1 MPRSIPGLALVLL
14 AVACS
19 PPPPPRPPPAVT
31 HVAPELGALRVHVHR
46 LVTPAETPQDD
57 DEYHHMSG
65 LTHTLRSAF
74 EVVLARAGYTVVL
87 GRHDPRDVEAQI
99 VASWDNERSG
109 VATLTLE
116 AGGRVIAQ
124 ISGVVPRDT
133 SREHGEWYMEEGAAS
148 LVEAMTRSPAV
159 TALARAVPRKGGL
172 QVAGPADAKAPR

>member
-1 MPRSIPGLALVLL
+1 MRRSIHGLVLL
-14 AVACS
+14 LLAAACS
-19 PPPPPRPPPAVT
+19 TPPPPRPPPAVT

-46 LVTPAETPQDD
+46 LVTPAETPQDE

-65 LTHTLRSAF
+65 LTRQLRSAF

-87 GRHDPRDVEAQI
+87 RRHDPRDLVAQI
-99 VASWDNERSG
+99 VANWDNERSG

-116 AGGRVIAQ
+116 SGGRVIAQ

-133 SREHGEWYMEEGAAS
+133 SRPYGDWYMEEGAAS

-159 TALARAVPRKGGL
+159 TELAHAVPKNGGM
-172 QVAGPADAKAPR
+172 QVAAPADAKAP